1 VKARTTVTPQ
11 TSCPHCGYEVD
22 RATSAMKHDPGAQ
35 AGPGCVTVCLR
46 CGGVSAYSDAM
57 KLEPFDAAKLDPLA
71 ARTVQRLQRAISLRR
86 PS

>member
-1 VKARTTVTPQ
+1 MKARTTVTPQ

-22 RATSAMKHDPGAQ
+22 RATSAMKHNPGAVCR
-35 AGPGCVTVCLR
+35 PGAVTVCLS
-46 CGGVSAYSDAM
+46 CGGVSAYSEAM

-71 ARTVQRLQRAISLRR
+71 ARTVRRLQNAIARSK